1 MKKTLYLMRHAQ
13 TLFNLQHRIQGWCD
27 SPLSELG
34 KQQSVRAGEFFTKN
48 NIHPDHYYSSTSERC
63 CDTLELAMGSVPY
76 TRLKGLKEWNFGTLE
91 GESERLNPPLPYGDF
106 FKTYYHGEGELE
118 MRQRM
123 ADTLH
128 DIMEQPDHNVVLVVS
143 HGGSSFG
150 FLRYWQKN
158 QKCTFERPKGGMPN
172 CTIYEY
178 EYEDGQFSL
187 VGVHFPDFTGL
198 TV

>member
-1 MKKTLYLMRHAQ
+1 
-13 TLFNLQHRIQGWCD
+13 
-27 SPLSELG
+27 
-34 KQQSVRAGEFFTKN
+34 
-48 NIHPDHYYSSTSERC
+48 
-63 CDTLELAMGSVPY
+63 
-76 TRLKGLKEWNFGTLE
+76 
-91 GESERLNPPLPYGDF
+91 
-106 FKTYYHGEGELE
+106 

-128 DIMEQPDHNVVLVVS
+128 DIMEQPDHNVVLAVS

-158 QKCTFERPKGGMPN
+158 QKCTFERPKDGMPN

>member
-27 SPLSELG
+27 SPLSEL
-34 KQQSVRAGEFFTKN
+34 
-48 NIHPDHYYSSTSERC
+48 
-63 CDTLELAMGSVPY
+63 
-76 TRLKGLKEWNFGTLE
+76 
-91 GESERLNPPLPYGDF
+91 
-106 FKTYYHGEGELE
+106 E

-128 DIMEQPDHNVVLVVS
+128 DIMEQPDHNVVLAVS

-150 FLRYWQKN
+150 FLRYWQNN